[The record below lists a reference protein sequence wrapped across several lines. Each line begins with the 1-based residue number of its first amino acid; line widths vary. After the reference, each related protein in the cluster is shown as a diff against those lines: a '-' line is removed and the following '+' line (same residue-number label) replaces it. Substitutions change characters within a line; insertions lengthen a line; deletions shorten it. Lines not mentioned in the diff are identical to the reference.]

1 MGDGGKEDDESR
13 RDRIKAVDRQIMKSN
28 DMQDRKILLLLRFS
42 WSEVKERNFS
52 GLCYMP
58 FLKI

>member
-28 DMQDRKILLLLRFS
+28 DMQDRKILLLLR
-42 WSEVKERNFS
+42 EVKERNFS
-52 GLCYMP
+52 GLCYETCR
-58 FLKI
+58 F